1 MNGAAQLAIVAGLA
15 EEFLDDL
22 RDEVRPTM
30 PKPPEPLRIDCGL
43 LADFVMTRLEPRLS
57 LLEERA
63 ARIEAS
69 LTGMKVRARRL
80 R

>member
-43 LADFVMTRLEPRLS
+43 LADFVMTGSSRGSACLRNEPRGS
-57 LLEERA
+57 KPR
-63 ARIEAS
+63 S
-69 LTGMKVRARRL
+69 PS
-80 R
+80 